1 MATRKQF
8 ILTSLIMLAS
18 KMIGCGICQMDDS
31 ELLVLSRKVRYALFP
46 DASTMGLYLAV
57 AVPLEDAS
65 YSVSLSW
72 NFEANYQLPSN
83 YTELIL
89 PFVLAGASRSE
100 RQFSR
105 RNAYQ
110 MVEKRFRSYGLKG
123 RECLLRT
130 ICEAAESPLRH
141 NGLMGDILHIIFT
154 VTSVALLSVKITCQL
169 DEHTDF
175 AVLSRKL
182 RYIFFPEGSV
192 MGMVLAASIPLQSNK
207 ELSETWFMEAAYHL
221 PEFPFNASDILDSVM
236 SYRISRDLN
245 RTGLYHMLEKTF
257 HRFGFDGRE
266 CLLRTICEVTG
277 NSLYENKQ
285 NGLLGDLVHII
296 FTPSSSLDETL
307 PLPFNTAEQLGTNGE
322 DCQLAYSKCSFGLLD
337 AITTHRD

>member
-1 MATRKQF
+1 
-8 ILTSLIMLAS
+8 
-18 KMIGCGICQMDDS
+18 MIGCGICQMDDS

-154 VTSVALLSVKITCQL
+154 PSTSAEENL
-169 DEHTDF
+169 H
-175 AVLSRKL
+175 
-182 RYIFFPEGSV
+182 P
-192 MGMVLAASIPLQSNK
+192 
-207 ELSETWFMEAAYHL
+207 
-221 PEFPFNASDILDSVM
+221 
-236 SYRISRDLN
+236 SYS
-245 RTGLYHMLEKTF
+245 
-257 HRFGFDGRE
+257 
-266 CLLRTICEVTG
+266 
-277 NSLYENKQ
+277 
-285 NGLLGDLVHII
+285 
-296 FTPSSSLDETL
+296 
-307 PLPFNTAEQLGTNGE
+307 TAEELGRSGQ
-322 DCQLAYSKCSFGLLD
+322 DCRALYPRCPLGLLD
-337 AITTHRD
+337 TIAPFAE